1 MDLKLKDKVI
11 LVAASSEGLGYGIA
25 EQALREGAWVFIGSR
40 DVEKVRTALTPL
52 RGLGRAAGDALD
64 VSKAASI
71 SAWVEK
77 ALSSYGTVDGLVVN
91 AGGPPP
97 GFFGTLSDEDWQKAF
112 ELTLLSAVRLIR
124 AVLPVMKA
132 KKTGSIL
139 TLSSITVK
147 EPWPKLILSGVMRSG
162 VVSLV
167 KALSEELGP
176 EGIRVN
182 NLAPGRIYTNR
193 LKKLDEVEAGRNGI
207 SPEDQRLKN
216 DADIPLKRAG
226 LVEEFGRA
234 GVFLLSDAASYING
248 VTLMADGGLA
258 KTLW

>member
-1 MDLKLKDKVI
+1 MDLKLKDKVV

-25 EQALREGAWVFIGSR
+25 EQALKEGARVFIGSR
-40 DVEKVRTALTPL
+40 EEEKVRNSLASL
-52 RGLGRAAGDALD
+52 RGLGRAAGDVLD

-77 ALSSYGTVDGLVVN
+77 ALSIHGTVDGLVVN

-97 GFFGTLSDEDWQKAF
+97 GFFEGLTDEDWQKAF
-112 ELTLLSAVRLIR
+112 DLTLMSAVRLIR

-132 KKTGSIL
+132 KKSGAIL
-139 TLSSITVK
+139 ALTSLTVK
-147 EPWPKLILSGVMRSG
+147 EPWPKLVLSGVMRSG

-167 KALSEELGP
+167 KALSEDLGP

-193 LKKLDEVEAGRNGI
+193 LKKLDEVEAGRNGV
-207 SPEDQRLKN
+207 SPEEQRKKN
-216 DADIPLKRAG
+216 DADIPLRRAG
-226 LVEEFGRA
+226 LVEEFGKA

-248 VTLMADGGLA
+248 VTLMADGGLV